1 MPLQIVK
8 LTDPIQIVLSPGA
21 FPDGVSDGDILRW
34 NAGTSAWEV
43 VLAETSFIKNVAST
57 GEYRVTNIR
66 LDADLKLLI
75 TYDDT
80 PV

>member
-1 MPLQIVK
+1 MTFHVVK
-8 LTDPIQIVLSPGA
+8 LVDPIQIVLSPGA

-34 NAGTSAWEV
+34 NAGTSTWDV
-43 VLAETSFIKNVAST
+43 VLANTSFVQNAATT

-66 LDADLKLLI
+66 MDADKKLLI

-80 PV
+80 PL